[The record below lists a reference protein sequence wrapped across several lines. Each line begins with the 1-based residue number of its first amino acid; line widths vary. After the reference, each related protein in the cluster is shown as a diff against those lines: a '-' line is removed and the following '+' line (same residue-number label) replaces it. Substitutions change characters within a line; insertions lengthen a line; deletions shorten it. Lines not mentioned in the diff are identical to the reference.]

1 MALTTNI
8 TGMKKS
14 VILFFLFTLSAVFSR
29 AQVAAVNFSGSTK
42 IEPGSSNRITVS
54 VKNTQKLDIVKTRT
68 PWLVTMIYRG
78 SANEGQAFNKT
89 LDLGNILEAGRTQ
102 NFVFTVQGPTLPGEY
117 DVDIVLKRG
126 SDVESNVEKVTFVVA
141 ASYEVSISPKVT
153 SYTIDRGGT
162 QSISLR
168 FTMTNT
174 GNTAWPEG
182 KYSLDFAAQ
191 SSPSGASSADRK
203 VFDYDPKEVEFW
215 DLESGGSAEFDIPK
229 FTPPYSGG
237 SYSFRVTLLLNGRA
251 FDASGNPKTI
261 TLNFN
266 VK

>member
-1 MALTTNI
+1 
-8 TGMKKS
+8 MKKS
-14 VILFFLFTLSAVFSR
+14 FLLFSLFTLCVLSSQS
-29 AQVAAVNFSGSTK
+29 QVATVNFSGSTK
-42 IEPGSSNRITVS
+42 IEPGSSNRITVA

-78 SANEGQAFNKT
+78 STNEGRAFNKT
-89 LDLGNILEAGRTQ
+89 ADLGNILEAGKTE
-102 NFVFTVQGPTLPGEY
+102 NYVFTIQGPTVPGEY
-117 DVDIVLKRG
+117 EVDIVLKRG

-162 QSISLR
+162 QSIELR

-182 KYSLDFAAQ
+182 KYSLDFASL
-191 SSPSGASSADRK
+191 SSPSGASSTDRK
-203 VFDYDPKEVEFW
+203 VFDYDPREVEFW
-215 DLESGGSAEFDIPK
+215 ELGPGGSAEFDVPK
-229 FTPPYSGG
+229 FIPPYSGG

-251 FDASGNPKTI
+251 FDASGNPKTV